1 MRAVRD
7 VCGLVGCG
15 GRKTTRSTII
25 IIELQLQAASQGEGE
40 SKNYKNGEKMPHTL
54 MSTLADCY
62 FVYV

>member
-25 IIELQLQAASQGEGE
+25 IIEQLQSRHQVRERGKA
-40 SKNYKNGEKMPHTL
+40 KTTKMARNATNFDKHT
-54 MSTLADCY
+54 
-62 FVYV
+62 